1 MLEAVLKTGCD
12 AGFSTVEAFEEKV
25 LRQESAG
32 AEQELSLHELSSDR
46 VLARAFRETGEPLGF
61 SLSAPDARQVRRS
74 FAELASGS
82 AMDRRKSFAHLLPRN
97 VQKIKLDIFDPGIE
111 PWDGLQAA
119 DLREKIR
126 ECLLSFPH
134 LKLKKYQFS
143 KELKKVYLAN
153 TRGFLA
159 KYKKSL
165 FQVQLSFM
173 SRDLALELGES
184 RVHFRD
190 FDPQRLVSRAA
201 NLLGALEAER
211 EEPAGDSEFVV
222 MSPEASA
229 QVLKEFSPGLKLD
242 RLGPRSRG
250 IAASSRVSILDS
262 PSLGGQSGSVP
273 FDDEG
278 TAAAETYLVNKGV
291 AVAAVADIRA
301 AFEKGGASTGNGFR
315 DDRGIFPQ
323 VQFSNLFI
331 KPANAAFDQMLRQAG
346 KGILVFLVKRVA
358 SGRPPAECFFSA
370 HGYHFAGGEIT
381 RPVHFHFA
389 TTMRSYFL
397 HILEVSRELRFFQ
410 SRANFGSPYLLL
422 AGGLDSGK
430 NFSI

>member
-1 MLEAVLKTGCD
+1 MLETVLKTGCD
-12 AGFSTVEAFEEKV
+12 AGFSTVEAFAEKV
-25 LRQESAG
+25 LRQENSG
-32 AEQELSLHELSSDR
+32 AAQELSLHELNSDR

-61 SLSAPDARQVRRS
+61 SLSAPDARQVRQS
-74 FAELASGS
+74 FAELAAGS
-82 AMDRRKSFAHLLPRN
+82 VVDRKRNFAHLLPRS
-97 VQKIKLDIFDPGIE
+97 VQKVKLDIFDPGVE
-111 PWDGLQAA
+111 PWDGRQAV
-119 DLREKIR
+119 DLRERIR
-126 ECLLSFPH
+126 ECLLSFPG

-153 TRGFLA
+153 TRGFFA
-159 KYKKSL
+159 KYKKTL

-173 SRDLALELGES
+173 SGDLALELGEN

-211 EEPAGDSEFVV
+211 EAPADSEFVV

-229 QVLKEFSPGLKLD
+229 QVLKEFSPELRLD
-242 RLGPRSRG
+242 RPGHRGRG
-250 IAASSRVSILDS
+250 IAASSPVSVLDN
-262 PSLGGQSGSVP
+262 PAMDGQSGSVP

-278 TAAAETYLVNKGV
+278 TVARETYLVNKGV

-301 AFEKGGASTGNGFR
+301 AFERGGASTGNGFR
-315 DDRGIFPQ
+315 DERGVFPG

-331 KPANAAFDQMLRQAG
+331 KPANAALDQMLRRAG
-346 KGILVFLVKRVA
+346 KGVLVFLVRRVA
-358 SGRPPAECFFSA
+358 SGRPPGECFFSA

-422 AGGLDSGK
+422 AGKLDAEK
-430 NFSI
+430 KFSI